1 MYSPHELPGEPW
13 RDFPQKHLCLVPC
26 VEVVHLFQP
35 TSYARS
41 QLCWSDMSTELE
53 YLERASA
60 YTTPKECYDA
70 ALFLRL
76 GLPST
81 LIRHKKLHFWKH
93 RLLILCGRKTLMMEL
108 FENDVDTIITRFFY
122 WPSFP
127 RTQIP
132 NDRWLLVIV
141 VRPAQWTET
150 FDTFSEWNLRFP
162 IGQFTVVCLV
172 TWPWMQ
178 ARLKVTLLWYRPLY
192 FSHVNAK

>member
-1 MYSPHELPGEPW
+1 MRWSRPLVSTN
-13 RDFPQKHLCLVPC
+13 FLCSV
-26 VEVVHLFQP
+26 
-35 TSYARS
+35 TA
-41 QLCWSDMSTELE
+41 
-53 YLERASA
+53 
-60 YTTPKECYDA
+60 
-70 ALFLRL
+70 
-76 GLPST
+76 
-81 LIRHKKLHFWKH
+81 
-93 RLLILCGRKTLMMEL
+93 LLIWHVNRIGIFRTSQRLYYAKGMLWRSFIFTVRLTVYANTSQKTALLKTPASHFVWTENILMMEL

-162 IGQFTVVCLV
+162 IGQFTAVSLV